1 MSIGDNLDVRKNVE
15 FTTLKMYEP
24 PEKPIPTIT
33 PNVIE
38 LTNAE
43 VDAYSSS
50 ILTCHDLRHYRRR
63 DFEFEFLP
71 EVNIIFEKLLEEVY
85 GFEDV

>member
-1 MSIGDNLDVRKNVE
+1 MSIWDSLDVRKNVE

-24 PEKPIPTIT
+24 PEKPILTIT
-33 PNVIE
+33 PNVVE